1 MLKRRG
7 IPHNVLNAK
16 FHEKE
21 AEIISQAGQYG
32 AVTIATNMAGRGTD
46 ITLGEGVPELG
57 GLHIIGTERH
67 ESRRI
72 DNQLR
77 GRCARQGDPG
87 SSKFFLSLEDDLM
100 RLFGSDNIAGI
111 MDKLGMDD
119 DEPIEH
125 SLVTK
130 SIENAQKKVEARNFS
145 IRKHVLEYDD
155 VMNQQR
161 EVIYAQRKKILHQD
175 NLRGNIKEMVD
186 KVVDRTMAM
195 YAPPEVYSEDWDLK
209 ALIAYAEDFYA
220 PRGLLTVEYLQ
231 NLSREEL
238 EEYLH
243 KVADETYQA
252 REDAIGS
259 ELMREL
265 ENLVMLKVV
274 DNHWM
279 EHLDAM
285 DMLREGVGLRAYG
298 QKDPLVEYKFEA
310 YDMFEAMI
318 DAIQDDVVRYMYRVN
333 VITQPQVDDRLEN
346 ASTNNPTPEGDDGRQ
361 DAEPHA
367 KNKKRK

>member
-1 MLKRRG
+1 M
-7 IPHNVLNAK
+7 
-16 FHEKE
+16 
-21 AEIISQAGQYG
+21 
-32 AVTIATNMAGRGTD
+32 
-46 ITLGEGVPELG
+46 
-57 GLHIIGTERH
+57 
-67 ESRRI
+67 
-72 DNQLR
+72 
-77 GRCARQGDPG
+77 
-87 SSKFFLSLEDDLM
+87 
-100 RLFGSDNIAGI
+100 
-111 MDKLGMDD
+111 
-119 DEPIEH
+119 EPIEH

-161 EVIYAQRKKILHQD
+161 EVIYAQRKKILHQED
-175 NLRGNIKEMVD
+175 LSGNIKEMVE

-195 YAPPEVYSEDWDLK
+195 YAPPEVYSEDWDLP

-220 PRGLLTVEYLQ
+220 PRGVLTVEYLQ

-238 EEYLH
+238 DEYLH
-243 KVADETYQA
+243 KVAEDNYKA
-252 REDAIGS
+252 RESDIGP

-298 QKDPLVEYKFEA
+298 KGA
-310 YDMFEAMI
+310 GI
-318 DAIQDDVVRYMYRVN
+318 
-333 VITQPQVDDRLEN
+333 
-346 ASTNNPTPEGDDGRQ
+346 
-361 DAEPHA
+361 
-367 KNKKRK
+367 